1 MMVGKRFR
9 RRLCLLGGDRA
20 SAHVMPAA
28 KLDILVRRGLK
39 RRYLIAHLT
48 SSLSGPGKAALM
60 GISGSAQNLD
70 ESLTKSLVR
79 TVKDSN
85 RLRVMFKPACPLTEA
100 SQRLARRAKRLKHL
114 AKRMHC
120 ESTRILRI
128 EAKKEQQTKARIG
141 SSSKKQTPDG

>member
-39 RRYLIAHLT
+39 RRYLIAHLA
-48 SSLSGPGKAALM
+48 SSLSGPGKAALI

-79 TVKDSN
+79 TVKDPN
-85 RLRVMFKPACPLTEA
+85 RLRVMFKPACSLAEA
-100 SQRLARRAKRLKHL
+100 SQRLATPS
-114 AKRMHC
+114 
-120 ESTRILRI
+120 E
-128 EAKKEQQTKARIG
+128 EA
-141 SSSKKQTPDG
+141 